1 MLNSVIKNDV
11 AALEKRVADLETA
24 LTSALKALTFLKG
37 QLTTAQ
43 PAEKKKKLRP
53 RQLELWPR

>member
-43 PAEKKKKLRP
+43 PA
-53 RQLELWPR
+53 